1 MAVVVTRD
9 AVKRTAAV
17 SSSTWDSQIDAL
29 IADLVPVIEY
39 TLSPD
44 ALADS
49 ALEPVLGRGATE
61 IIAGEFLAQ
70 RLREEGATES
80 FEAGGVSVGESPQ
93 SRAELGDP
101 YGLIQRGWAR
111 LVPFLRPVYAQSTTR
126 DRERQ
131 VSERAISGW

>member
-1 MAVVVTRD
+1 MGILVTRE
-9 AVKRTAAV
+9 AVKRAAAV
-17 SSSTWDSQIDAL
+17 SSTTYDAQIDAL

-39 TLSPD
+39 TLSSD

-49 ALEPVLGRGATE
+49 AAAAVLSRGATE

-80 FEAGGVSVGESPQ
+80 FEAGGVRVGESPH
-93 SRAELGDP
+93 SRADLGDP

-111 LVPFLRPVYAQSTTR
+111 LMPFLKPVYTQSTTR

-131 VSERAISGW
+131 VTEQAITRW

>member
-1 MAVVVTRD
+1 MVTRD

-17 SSSTWDSQIDAL
+17 SSSAWDSQIDAL

-44 ALADS
+44 ALANS
-49 ALEPVLGRGATE
+49 ALEAVLARGATE

-70 RLREEGATES
+70 RLREEGATGS
-80 FEAGGVSVGESPQ
+80 FETGGIRVGESPQ
-93 SRAELGDP
+93 SRADLGDP

-111 LVPFLRPVYAQSTTR
+111 LMPFLKPVSAQSTTR

-131 VSERAISGW
+131 VSEQTMSGW

>member
-1 MAVVVTRD
+1 MAIAVTRD

-49 ALEPVLGRGATE
+49 ALEAVLSRGATE

-80 FEAGGVSVGESPQ
+80 FEAGSVRVGESPQ
-93 SRAELGDP
+93 PRADLGDP

-111 LVPFLRPVYAQSTTR
+111 LMPFLKPVYAQSTTR

-131 VSERAISGW
+131 VSEQAMSGW

>member
-1 MAVVVTRD
+1 MAIVVTRD

-49 ALEPVLGRGATE
+49 ALEAVLSRGATE

-80 FEAGGVSVGESPQ
+80 FEAGSVRVGESPL
-93 SRAELGDP
+93 SGTDLGDP
-101 YGLIQRGWAR
+101 YGLIQRGWGR
-111 LVPFLRPVYAQSTTR
+111 LMPFLKPVYAQSTTR

-131 VSERAISGW
+131 VSEQAMSGW

>member
-1 MAVVVTRD
+1 MAIVVTRD

-17 SSSTWDSQIDAL
+17 SSSTWDSQVDAL

-49 ALEPVLGRGATE
+49 ALEAVLSRGATE

-80 FEAGGVSVGESPQ
+80 FEAGGVRVGESPL
-93 SRAELGDP
+93 SGTDLGDP

-111 LVPFLRPVYAQSTTR
+111 LMPFLKPVYAQSTTR

-131 VSERAISGW
+131 VSGQAMSGW

>member
-1 MAVVVTRD
+1 MGILVTRE
-9 AVKRTAAV
+9 AVKRAVAV
-17 SSSTWDSQIDAL
+17 SSTTYDAQIDAL

-39 TLSPD
+39 TLSSD

-49 ALEPVLGRGATE
+49 AAAAVLSRGATE

-80 FEAGGVSVGESPQ
+80 FEAGGVRVGESPH
-93 SRAELGDP
+93 SRADLGDP

-111 LVPFLRPVYAQSTTR
+111 LMPFLKPVYTQSTTR
-126 DRERQ
+126 DRQRQ
-131 VSERAISGW
+131 VTEQAMTRW